1 MSALNTTYRKPS
13 LLLTAVFVAAVGA
26 LFTACHHIDNDRIPP
41 TPVYIAF
48 QSVGEWERYGVAG
61 ATDSKRFIKSDR
73 VPEGYPYAALT
84 ETGYG
89 GVLLVSDLMGECL
102 AYDLSCPVEARPNI
116 RIDVNYENNLAVC
129 PKCGSVYDVFSNFG
143 TPVRGPAA
151 ERGYGLTRYH
161 VSAPMPSSIP
171 YRVITR

>member
-1 MSALNTTYRKPS
+1 MHQIRTRYNKLS
-13 LLLTAVFVAAVGA
+13 LLLTAVIVTAVGV
-26 LFTACHHIDNDRIPP
+26 LFIACHHIDNDRIPP

-48 QSVGEWERYGVAG
+48 QSVGEWERYGVSG
-61 ATDSKRFIKSDR
+61 ATDSRRFIKADR

-89 GVLLVSDLMGECL
+89 GVLLISDLMGECL
-102 AYDLSCPVEARPNI
+102 AYDLSCPVEALPNI
-116 RIDVNYENNLAVC
+116 RVYIDYEKNLAIC

-143 TPVRGPAA
+143 TPISGPAA

-161 VSAPMPSSIP
+161 VSASMPSSIP
-171 YRVITR
+171 YRIITR